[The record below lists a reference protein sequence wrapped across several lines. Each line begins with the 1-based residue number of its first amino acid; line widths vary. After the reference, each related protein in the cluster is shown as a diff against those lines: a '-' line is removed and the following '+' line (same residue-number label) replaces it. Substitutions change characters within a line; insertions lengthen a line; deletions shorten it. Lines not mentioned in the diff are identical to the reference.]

1 MLNSFF
7 SYFKNKKG
15 QGLSVET
22 IIVLVLLLIVLVVV
36 VLIFTGQSKMIF
48 DNVREFFGL
57 INETPKNL
65 TGTIK

>member
-1 MLNSFF
+1 
-7 SYFKNKKG
+7 
-15 QGLSVET
+15 LSVET